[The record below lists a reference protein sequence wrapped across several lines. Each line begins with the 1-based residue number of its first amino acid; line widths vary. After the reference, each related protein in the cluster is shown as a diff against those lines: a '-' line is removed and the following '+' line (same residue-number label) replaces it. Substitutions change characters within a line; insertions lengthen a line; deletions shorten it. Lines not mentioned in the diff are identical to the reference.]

1 MKWVLPIIA
10 ISALSACGGAST
22 GGSGGAGSLPTSTT
36 APPPSASAPPS
47 TTPPSTGGGST
58 PPPSGG
64 GADNASFATLL
75 NDVRLSNGAGSVSF
89 DARLA
94 NAAQGHADDMRA
106 NNYFS
111 HTGLNGSSPG
121 DRITAAGYNWRTYG
135 ENIAQGQQSE
145 QEVMTGWTNSPG
157 HHANNI
163 NPNFED
169 FALAKAGSG
178 SNTYWVLVLA
188 TEQ

>member
-1 MKWVLPIIA
+1 MKWFIPVLVPF
-10 ISALSACGGAST
+10 ALSACGGAST
-22 GGSGGAGSLPTSTT
+22 GGGSSTLPTSTT
-36 APPPSASAPPS
+36 APPT
-47 TTPPSTGGGST
+47 TTPAPITT
-58 PPPSGG
+58 PTGG

-75 NDVRLSNGAGSVSF
+75 NNVRLSNSAGAVVF
-89 DARLA
+89 DARLEA
-94 NAAQGHADDMRA
+94 AAQGHADDMNV

-111 HTGLNGSSPG
+111 HTGLNGSTPG
-121 DRITAAGYNWRTYG
+121 DRITDAGYNWQTYG
-135 ENIAQGQQSE
+135 ENIARGQQSE
-145 QEVMTGWTNSPG
+145 EAVMTAWTNSPG

-178 SNTYWVLVLA
+178 ASTYWVLLLA

>member
-1 MKWVLPIIA
+1 MTNA
-10 ISALSACGGAST
+10 
-22 GGSGGAGSLPTSTT
+22 AGPV
-36 APPPSASAPPS
+36 A
-47 TTPPSTGGGST
+47 
-58 PPPSGG
+58 
-64 GADNASFATLL
+64 
-75 NDVRLSNGAGSVSF
+75 F

-111 HTGLNGSSPG
+111 HTGLNGSTPG
-121 DRITAAGYNWRTYG
+121 DRITDAGYQWRTYG
-135 ENIAQGQQSE
+135 ENIARGQTSE
-145 QEVMTGWTNSPG
+145 QEVFDAWTNSPG

-169 FALAKAGSG
+169 FALSKSG
-178 SNTYWVLVLA
+178 TGNNTYWVLLLA

>member
-1 MKWVLPIIA
+1 MKWFISIVAL
-10 ISALSACGGAST
+10 SALSACGGAST
-22 GGSGGAGSLPTSTT
+22 GGGASGLPASST
-36 APPPSASAPPS
+36 APPPTSPS
-47 TTPPSTGGGST
+47 TGPTAPSTGGG
-58 PPPSGG
+58 
-64 GADNASFATLL
+64 ANNASFATLL
-75 NDVRLSNGAGSVSF
+75 NDVRLTNGAGNVTF

-94 NAAQGHADDMRA
+94 NAAQGHADDMRT

-121 DRITAAGYNWRTYG
+121 DRITAAGYKWRTYG
-135 ENIAQGQQSE
+135 ENIARGQQSE
-145 QEVMTGWTNSPG
+145 QEVLTAWTNSPG

-188 TEQ
+188 SEQ